1 MSRSHPNRRHFL
13 RHAAATSAL
22 VGPAFGLVDSLW
34 AHAPQLK
41 SANKSAV
48 LVWLG
53 GGASTIDMW
62 DLKPGTDV
70 GGPFQRIATSGD
82 VEICE
87 HLPKVAQ
94 QFQHLSVVRSMRTR
108 EADHGRGRYYMHTGF
123 VPNPSVSHPSYG
135 SVVSHELIDQ
145 TANLAIPPFVSIG
158 GTSEGAGFLGAA
170 YAPFVVD
177 SGGQVRNLKVNTARD
192 RLDDRM
198 AMLASL
204 EKSFIRQNRGLSA
217 SEHAKI
223 LDKTVSLMTSD
234 QLDAFRVADEPEQ
247 ARERYGDSNVGR
259 GCLLARRLLEAGVP
273 FVEVDFG
280 GWDNHQ
286 NVFDTLRDDRL
297 PNLDQALSALVEDL
311 DARGRLADTVVIC
324 MGEFGRTPRINANTG
339 RDHWARGWSVVLGGG
354 GINGGI
360 AVGQTNDVGE
370 AEGDTYSSEDV
381 MATVCHALGI
391 PLDKSFTSR
400 SGRPMKI
407 AGGGRVIQP
416 LFA

>member
-1 MSRSHPNRRHFL
+1 
-13 RHAAATSAL
+13 
-22 VGPAFGLVDSLW
+22 
-34 AHAPQLK
+34 
-41 SANKSAV
+41 
-48 LVWLG
+48 
-53 GGASTIDMW
+53 
-62 DLKPGTDV
+62 
-70 GGPFQRIATSGD
+70 
-82 VEICE
+82 
-87 HLPKVAQ
+87 
-94 QFQHLSVVRSMRTR
+94 MRTR
-108 EADHGRGRYYMHTGF
+108 EADHDRGRYYMHTGY

-145 TANLAIPPFVSIG
+145 TTDLAMPPFVSIG

-177 SGGQVRNLKVNTARD
+177 ANGQVRNLEVDTARD

-217 SEHAKI
+217 AEHARI

-234 QLDAFRVADEPEQ
+234 QLDAFRVADEPQ
-247 ARERYGDSNVGR
+247 QTRERYGDSNVGR

-360 AVGQTNDVGE
+360 AVGQTNEVGE

-381 MATVCHALGI
+381 MATVCQALGI
-391 PLDKSFTSR
+391 SLDKSFTSR

-407 AGGGRVIQP
+407 AGGGRVIEP

>member
-1 MSRSHPNRRHFL
+1 
-13 RHAAATSAL
+13 L
-22 VGPAFGLVDSLW
+22 VGPVFGLVDSLW

-41 SANKSAV
+41 RANKAAV

-70 GGPFQRIATSGD
+70 GGPFQPIATSGD

-94 QFQHLSVVRSMRTR
+94 QFHHLSVVRSMRTR
-108 EADHGRGRYYMHTGF
+108 EADHDRGRYYMHTGY

-145 TANLAIPPFVSIG
+145 TTDLAMPPFVSIG

-177 SGGQVRNLKVNTARD
+177 ANGQVRNLEVDTARD

-217 SEHAKI
+217 AEHARI

-234 QLDAFRVADEPEQ
+234 QLDAFRVADEPQ
-247 ARERYGDSNVGR
+247 QTRERYGDSNVGR

-360 AVGQTNDVGE
+360 AVGQTNEVGE

-381 MATVCHALGI
+381 MATVCQALGI
-391 PLDKSFTSR
+391 SLDKSFTSR

-407 AGGGRVIQP
+407 AGGGRVIEP